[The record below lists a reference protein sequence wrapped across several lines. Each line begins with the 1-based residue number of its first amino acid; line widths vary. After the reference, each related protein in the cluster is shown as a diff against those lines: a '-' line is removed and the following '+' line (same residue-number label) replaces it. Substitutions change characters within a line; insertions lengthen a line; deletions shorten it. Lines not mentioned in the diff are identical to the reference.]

1 MKRKRVK
8 RVAGKAAKG
17 HQKVRKFADAL
28 KRPRKAKRG
37 QWRIVV
43 GGSPPKWLALADRA
57 TQPGRAWKRFRRFH
71 IWRRAFSRSRKYLR
85 TNLPS
90 RRASGPPQTRQV
102 ISR

>member
-17 HQKVRKFADAL
+17 HQKVRKFVDAL

-43 GGSPPKWLALADRA
+43 GGSPP
-57 TQPGRAWKRFRRFH
+57 
-71 IWRRAFSRSRKYLR
+71 
-85 TNLPS
+85 
-90 RRASGPPQTRQV
+90 
-102 ISR
+102 